1 MGVTANGQT
10 FLFPTGTYCPT
21 ASNTVDPRIV
31 TPTGTT
37 VTNCPTGYFACY
49 GQTTQCGRI
58 FVNATTSTNGNSD
71 FGAYPWQA
79 YLNNATNSFPEASLL
94 DSFHV
99 LTAAHKVYLNEN
111 NPTAVTVSM
120 GVWNPYNRVNVQSS
134 TVRTITLHPNF
145 KKTAPLDYK
154 NDIAVLTLTQPIVLG
169 IYSNI
174 NTACLPAAGAS
185 YTGQRCIVSGWGQVT
200 FTNFSA
206 PTNPQK
212 QVTVPIRDY
221 ATCRASYVP
230 LLGNNVDVYLDQAGE
245 ICAGGE
251 AMIDACTQDGG
262 SPLMCYDATTRLGY
276 VTGLVIWGKN
286 CGQRDVYGVYV
297 NVPYYINWIRSITS
311 T

>member
-1 MGVTANGQT
+1 MLATVILILEVLSHVADAQSVSGVTANGQT
-10 FLFPTGTYCPT
+10 FLCLPTGTYCPT
-21 ASNTVDPRIV
+21 VSNTVDPRIV

-79 YLNNATNSFPEASLL
+79 YLNNATNSFSGSGVLL

-185 YTGQRCIVSGWGQVT
+185 YTGQSRSVQDIQSLYSLASQTGDPYRLVVNMDCILKR
-200 FTNFSA
+200 
-206 PTNPQK
+206 K
-212 QVTVPIRDY
+212 QSSQSFILEYR
-221 ATCRASYVP
+221 
-230 LLGNNVDVYLDQAGE
+230 
-245 ICAGGE
+245 GG
-251 AMIDACTQDGG
+251 I
-262 SPLMCYDATTRLGY
+262 SHRNRIL
-276 VTGLVIWGKN
+276 
-286 CGQRDVYGVYV
+286 
-297 NVPYYINWIRSITS
+297 
-311 T
+311 